1 MNNININDSI
11 LEKSYKKAING
22 GAAGFMAMS
31 FQVTSLM
38 WLRTIVNHQYR
49 TGYTFKSTYNT
60 LMKEGG
66 IIRFYRGYPYAMMLA
81 PLSRFGDTAM
91 NIGVMTIL
99 EDKDLSLS
107 TKTFLGSCGA
117 SLWRISIMPFD
128 TCKTSMQVN
137 GSDGMKILRDKIRVN
152 GYGTLYHGSLAAA
165 SSTLVGH
172 FPWFFTYNYL
182 NTNIPKQDSN
192 LKNLGRSAF
201 IGFMSSSLSD
211 ITSNAFRV
219 IKTNRQ
225 TNKDNIGYIKL
236 TKDIIKNDSLI
247 GLFTRGLKTKIITNG
262 IQGMCFTIM
271 FDYLKNKN

>member
-1 MNNININDSI
+1 MNNININNSI

-91 NIGVMTIL
+91 NIGVMTML

-137 GSDGMKILRDKIRVN
+137 GSNGMKILRDKIRVN

-165 SSTLVGH
+165 GSTLVGH

-182 NTNIPKQDSN
+182 NTTIPKQDSN

-236 TKDIIKNDSLI
+236 TKDIIKKDSLI